1 MHMLAKDQPL
11 SAQSDAAKAYLP
23 LITNGKGLI
32 RASKPKDGNA
42 AYVWRMVAFSV
53 STDRRQ
59 QCMPMTADFGV
70 TVPED
75 WRVNAPADWIEAR
88 VASTYER
95 PDDVA
100 FCQRQ
105 NGSVRAYHVAQWE
118 KYDRRRAY
126 IKDVLDPIVKEIV
139 DSVHVTKQAGTMR
152 WARAFG
158 VA

>member
-1 MHMLAKDQPL
+1 MFAKAQPL

-23 LITNGKGLI
+23 LITNKGLI

-70 TVPED
+70 EVPQG
-75 WRVNAPADWIEAR
+75 WQVNAPVDWVEAQVER
-88 VASTYER
+88 TYQR
-95 PDDVA
+95 PSDVA
-100 FCQRQ
+100 FCQQ
-105 NGSVRAYHVAQWE
+105 QSGSVRAYHVSRWE
-118 KYDRRRAY
+118 RYDRRKAY

-139 DSVHVTKQAGTMR
+139 DSVAVTKQAGTMR
-152 WARAFG
+152 WAQAFG
-158 VA
+158 VV